1 MYLSALALRASPG
14 LAQPIDLVGLQPG
27 LIILLG
33 PNASGKST
41 IGRVLRGTLWADPAP
56 PAVDARTTWRESGVG
71 AAFEATLLFGRVTWD
86 PPRGSLP
93 RELAANAQLTLADLL
108 RSDAETDRDIA
119 RRIQTQLDGGYDL
132 TKIGPGDPPP
142 RTRALP
148 RLRKPF
154 EQECERLRRL
164 LSDADLLAEREGKLA
179 ELERQASEAAQAPAR
194 LEQVKAA
201 LRRVD
206 ALAERRQHQ
215 EVVDTLGPRV
225 ATLPSNAEQTA
236 RELWEAVAARE
247 ADRDKRAVHYKDL
260 CDQADRARLPA
271 GAPAPEVLAGLQ
283 SEADALV
290 VSAQSLRAVDA
301 EVARGSGRVKELA
314 TQVWASASGDGL
326 PDRRIVERLSA
337 AAEALGVAR
346 ARLDAL
352 VAAEVPDPGTASE
365 ADRERL
371 TDARSLLRQ
380 WLASPRVA
388 EATPPVQPA
397 MALVAGLA
405 LAGGALGVVGL
416 LVAVALQPW
425 VGLPLAAVGLGVV
438 GVSGGLWLGP
448 RLSAS
453 AAPSAVSEAET
464 WARRYQERGNPR
476 PAAWTVAAVEA
487 QLGAIEDQ
495 IRTLERVSQAA
506 DNRRRWTVERQR
518 AEATA
523 VGLQSELG
531 QLAASLGLAS
541 DLPALGMVVQA
552 DRLRALGEAR
562 AEFQA
567 GQATRAELAHQQ
579 TEREA
584 QLARQLGALGV
595 GGLQPDVGASGLQT
609 ACRQLKDRAHTWS
622 SLAERVATAQGELE
636 RARAEAAASSQRLVV
651 HLAACGLTPEQAGE
665 LAQLMT
671 DRMAWEAARG
681 RVSALDRDISELE
694 RAIASP
700 VPDSRDELVVE
711 REHLERL
718 AADLGQ
724 LHDEISTIRK
734 EIRDATEGRSIQEA
748 IAAREAALDELV
760 ADRDAHVGGHAMAG
774 LAAWLR
780 GQRRQGDAP
789 AVLDRARSWFLR
801 FTRNRYQL
809 LVEPGG
815 GFAALD
821 THTDRRQKLSE
832 LSDGTRIQLL
842 LSARLAF
849 VEHSEQG
856 GEPTPLFLD
865 EVLSTADAQR
875 FGAVAMAILELAS
888 AGRQVWY
895 ATADVAELHAWQ
907 EAAASGGF
915 AAPQV
920 VEIGP
925 RSTHRDWTP
934 PPTLPTPARAL
945 PDPGEHDAIT
955 YTAALGLARPG
966 LYDVVRVWPLAL
978 VLHDRLD
985 AAHRAAGSGLR
996 NIGQLKLAEAGVP
1009 LPLDPADVAL
1019 ALARGVAI
1027 GAILEA
1033 MRVGRGRPVTWADV
1047 GRSGAVTPTFE
1058 VKVMEQLALH
1068 GHDAG
1073 AFLEAVRHIPR
1084 FRASSQDEL
1093 RTHLDELGLLDQRPP
1108 LPMDEVVTYAH
1119 RASRTALATGVL
1131 SLAEIEALAELVREV
1146 VRIGA

>member
-1 MYLSALALRASPG
+1 MYLSDLALRASPG
-14 LAQPIDLVGLQPG
+14 LTQPIDLVGLQPG
-27 LIILLG
+27 LIILVG
-33 PNASGKST
+33 PNGSGKST

-56 PAVDARTTWRESGVG
+56 SGVDARTTWRASVGG
-71 AAFEATLLFGRVTWD
+71 AASEATLLFGRVTWD
-86 PPRGSLP
+86 PPRASLAG
-93 RELAANAQLTLADLL
+93 ELADNAQLTLAELL
-108 RSDAETDRDIA
+108 KSDAQTDRAIA
-119 RRIQTQLDGGYDL
+119 QRIQTQLDGGYDL

-164 LSDADLLAEREGKLA
+164 LSDADHLAERESRLA
-179 ELERQASEAAQAPAR
+179 DHERRAAEAAQAPAR

-201 LRRVD
+201 LRRLD

-215 EVVDTLGPRV
+215 DVVDALGPRV

-236 RELWEAVAARE
+236 RELQEAVAARVV
-247 ADRDKRAVHYKDL
+247 DRDRRAAHHKDL
-260 CDQADRARLPA
+260 CEQAERAKLPA
-271 GAPAPEVLAGLQ
+271 GAPAPEVLTGLQ
-283 SEADALV
+283 AEADALV
-290 VSAQSLRAVDA
+290 ASAQSLRALDA
-301 EVARGSGRVKELA
+301 EVSRDSGRVQELA
-314 TQVWASASGDGL
+314 RQVWAAASGDGL
-326 PDRRIVERLSA
+326 PDRRVIERLSA
-337 AAEALGVAR
+337 AAEALGGAR
-346 ARLDAL
+346 ARLNAL
-352 VAAEVPDPGTASE
+352 VTAEAPDPGPASE
-365 ADRERL
+365 GDRERL
-371 TDARSLLRQ
+371 IDARSLLRQ

-388 EATPPVQPA
+388 DAALAAQPP

-416 LVAVALQPW
+416 VAAVALQPW
-425 VGLPLAAVGLGVV
+425 VGLPLAAVGLGIV

-448 RLSAS
+448 RLSTGAV
-453 AAPSAVSEAET
+453 PTAVSEAET
-464 WARRYQERGNPR
+464 WARRYQERGHPR
-476 PAAWTVAAVEA
+476 PTEWSVAAVEA
-487 QLGAIEDQ
+487 QLGVIEEQ
-495 IRTLERVSQAA
+495 LRGVERVSQAVES
-506 DNRRRWTVERQR
+506 RRRWVLERQR

-523 VGLQSELG
+523 VELQAELG
-531 QLAASLGLAS
+531 RLAASLGLAA
-541 DLPALGMVVQA
+541 DLPALGLIVQA
-552 DRLRALGEAR
+552 ERVRALAEARADLQSQQSRRAELARQQAEREARLSGQLRALGAGGS
-562 AEFQA
+562 QA
-567 GQATRAELAHQQ
+567 DL
-579 TEREA
+579 
-584 QLARQLGALGV
+584 
-595 GGLQPDVGASGLQT
+595 GASGLQT
-609 ACRQLKDRAHTWS
+609 AVRQLKDRAQVWTALS
-622 SLAERVATAQGELE
+622 ERVATAQVELE
-636 RARAEAAASSQRLVV
+636 RARAEAAASSQRFVA
-651 HLAACGLTPEQAGE
+651 HLAACGLAPDQAGS
-665 LAQLMT
+665 LTRLMA
-671 DRMAWEAARG
+671 DRTAWETARG
-681 RVSALDRDISELE
+681 QVSALDRDIAELE
-694 RAIASP
+694 RTLPSP
-700 VPDSRDELVVE
+700 APDGRDALISE
-711 REHLERL
+711 RQHLEHL

-760 ADRDAHVGGHAMAG
+760 ADRDAHVGGHALAG
-774 LAAWLR
+774 VAAWLR

-865 EVLSTADAQR
+865 EVLSTADPQR

-907 EAAASGGF
+907 EAAANGGF
-915 AAPQV
+915 APPQV

-925 RSTHRDWTP
+925 RSTRRDWTP

-966 LYDVVRVWPLAL
+966 LYDAARVWPLAL

-985 AAHRAAGSGLR
+985 AAHRAAESGLR
-996 NIGQLKLAEAGVP
+996 NLGQLELVESGVP

-1019 ALARGVAI
+1019 ARARGLAI
-1027 GAILEA
+1027 GALLEA
-1033 MRVGRGRPVTWADV
+1033 MRVGRGRPVTWEDV
-1047 GRSGAVTPTFE
+1047 ARSGVVSPTFE
-1058 VKVMEQLALH
+1058 AKVMEQLARH
-1068 GHDAG
+1068 GHDAA
-1073 AFLEAVRHIPR
+1073 AFLEAVRQIPR
-1084 FRASSQDEL
+1084 FRTASLDEL
-1093 RTHLDELGLLDQRPP
+1093 RNHLDELGLLDQRAP
-1108 LPMDEVVTYAH
+1108 LALDEMLTHAH
-1119 RASRTALATGVL
+1119 RASRDALAAGVL

-1146 VRIGA
+1146 VRIDG